1 MKTLIRVSTI
11 VALAA
16 LFAWTGVAVSEEAI
30 PEPGTFEHL
39 QAMETGTLP
48 SEIAGVISETDVESA
63 EGGLKVEPA
72 IETGSLPA
80 EGFLCESPGCVSLE
94 LGWLRLRAGVDT
106 P

>member
-1 MKTLIRVSTI
+1 MKTLFRVSTI

-16 LFAWTGVAVSEEAI
+16 MFVWTGVALSEEAI
-30 PEPGTFEHL
+30 PEAGSFEYL
-39 QAMETGTLP
+39 QAMETGSLP
-48 SEIAGVISETDVESA
+48 TQIAGVVSEAEPEA
-63 EGGLKVEPA
+63 EGGMAVEPA

-94 LGWLRLRAGVDT
+94 IGWLRFRAGTDT